1 MVEGSS
7 PRSSPCARQRTLSC
21 GRSASRGQGAV
32 TFRIICRRIFGINC
46 RSLRHGVEPME
57 ADLDNHGMSG
67 DDIDVDE
74 IALMPGQFERHR
86 QQVRSK
92 PWKALAVVFGA
103 GAVAIGA
110 AVVLLS
116 SMGHIAAMH

>member
-1 MVEGSS
+1 
-7 PRSSPCARQRTLSC
+7 
-21 GRSASRGQGAV
+21 
-32 TFRIICRRIFGINC
+32 
-46 RSLRHGVEPME
+46 ME

-74 IALMPGQFERHR
+74 IALMTGQFERHR

-92 PWKALAVVFGA
+92 PWKALAVVLGA

-116 SMGHIAAMH
+116 SMGHIAAVH